1 MTISYNWLLDYLP
14 EPIEPEK
21 LSSILTSI
29 GLEVEELR
37 KFETIPGGLK
47 GLVVGEVKECISHP
61 NADKLKIT
69 KVDIGG
75 ESLLQIVCGAANVA
89 AGQKVVVAPVGSTI
103 YPLKGEPLQLKKA
116 VIRKVESEGM
126 ICAEDEIGW
135 GPSHDGILVLPD
147 NLAAGTS
154 VADYANLYSDWIF
167 EIGLTPNR
175 MDAMSHAGV
184 ARDVCAFLTHHHRD
198 SKPVT
203 PSISTFKP
211 DLSEAPISVSIE
223 ATEACKRYAGVSLVG
238 VEVKESPNWLKNR
251 LLSIGLRPINNIV
264 DITNFI
270 LHDTGQP
277 LHAFDADAIT
287 GKQVIVKKL
296 AEGTRFITLDDKE
309 RSLSSEDLMI
319 CNAAAPMCLG
329 GVFGGKQSGV
339 SATTT
344 RIFLESAWFE
354 STGIRK
360 SSLRHELRTDAA
372 TRFEKGVDISQTVSV
387 LKRAALLIK
396 ELAGGLIEGDIIDVY
411 PSPAEKKEVSL
422 KYHYLKKLS
431 GKNYHVE
438 TVKKILTALG
448 FEVVREGIDEIR
460 LAVPLHK
467 TDISLPADLVEE
479 IVRIDGLDNIEIP
492 SSITIT
498 PSLDALSGKENMKNK
513 LAGFLTGRGFME
525 IFTNSITS
533 SKYYSEEEQASG
545 VRMINSLSA
554 ELDIM
559 RPSMLET
566 GLEAIS
572 YNLNRKNNRLFFFEF
587 GKTYHLKNTDV
598 YEEKE
603 HLTLYLSGELGEVHW
618 REKSIPV
625 DYYAAKGIAS
635 ALVKVLGLSS
645 ISFEEKV
652 SGISQIIFANKWL
665 GNLEVVNS
673 HKLAQFGIKQPV
685 FMIDFDWQSLM
696 DAAENLPIRYKEVN
710 KFPVVQRDLSV
721 VVDASL
727 SYDSVESAL
736 QKLALPRL
744 THTRLFDVFESEKL
758 GTNKKSFAISFFFS
772 DEDKTLTDKEVDE
785 MMAAIISQLVKV
797 VQAEIRK

>member
-21 LSSILTSI
+21 LSAILTSI

-37 KFETIPGGLK
+37 KFETIPGGLQ
-47 GLVVGEVKECISHP
+47 GLVVGEVMECMPHP

-69 KVDIGG
+69 KVDIGA
-75 ESLLQIVCGAANVA
+75 ENLLQIVCGAANVA
-89 AGQKVVVAPVGSTI
+89 VGQKVVVAPVGSTI
-103 YPLKGEPLQLKKA
+103 YPIKGEPIQLRKA

-135 GPSHDGILVLPD
+135 GASHDGILVLPN
-147 NLAAGTS
+147 NLQAGMA
-154 VADYANLYSDWIF
+154 VAEFANLYSDWVY

-184 ARDVCAFLTHHHRD
+184 ARDVCAYLTHHQRD
-198 SKPVT
+198 SKPVM
-203 PSISTFKP
+203 PSIATFKP
-211 DLSEAPISVSIE
+211 DLPDAAVSVSIE
-223 ATEACKRYAGVSLVG
+223 NTEACKRYAGVSLVG
-238 VEVKESPNWLKNR
+238 VEVKESPDWLKNR

-287 GKQVIVKKL
+287 GNQVIVKKL
-296 AEGTRFITLDDKE
+296 ADGTRFVTLDDKE
-309 RSLSSEDLMI
+309 RTLGSEDLMI
-319 CNAAAPMCLG
+319 CNAVAPMCMG

-339 SATTT
+339 SASTT

-396 ELAGGLIEGDIIDVY
+396 ELAGGLIAGDIIDVY

-460 LAVPLHK
+460 FAVPLHK

-492 SSITIT
+492 SSITIS

-533 SKYYSEEEQASG
+533 SKYYSEVEQASG

-554 ELDIM
+554 ELDMM

-572 YNLNRKNNRLFFFEF
+572 YNLNRKNSRLFFFEF
-587 GKTYHLKNTDV
+587 GKTYHIQHNNV
-598 YEEKE
+598 YKEKE
-603 HLTLYLSGELGEVHW
+603 HLTLYLTGEMGAVHW
-618 REKSIPV
+618 RDKPAPA
-625 DYYAAKGIAS
+625 DYFAAKGLGA
-635 ALVKVLGLSS
+635 ALVQLLGLSA
-645 ISFEEKV
+645 ITFEAKE
-652 SGISQIIFANKWL
+652 SGVTQINYANKCL
-665 GNLEVVNS
+665 GNLVEVS
-673 HKLAQFGIKQPV
+673 AGKLSQFGIRQSV
-685 FMIDFDWQSLM
+685 FMIDFEWQSLM
-696 DAAENLPIRYKEVN
+696 DAAAMCNTRYKEVN
-710 KFPVVQRDLSV
+710 KFPVVQRDLSA

-727 SYDSVESAL
+727 PFGSVEAAL

-758 GTNKKSFAISFFFS
+758 GNHKKSFAISFFFS
-772 DEDKTLTDKEVDE
+772 DEEKTLTDKEVDD
-785 MMAAIISQLVKV
+785 MMAAIISQLEKV
-797 VQAEIRK
+797 VHAEIRK

>member
-203 PSISTFKP
+203 PSISTFKQ

-587 GKTYHLKNTDV
+587 GKTYHLKNIDV

>member
-37 KFETIPGGLK
+37 KFETIPGGLE
-47 GLVVGEVKECISHP
+47 GLIVGAVIECLPHP

-69 KVDIGG
+69 KVDIGTG
-75 ESLLQIVCGAANVA
+75 SLLQIVCGASNVA
-89 AGQKVVVAPVGSTI
+89 VGQKVVVAPVGSTI
-103 YPLKGEPLQLKKA
+103 FPVKGAPIQLKKA

-147 NLAAGTS
+147 HLAPGTA
-154 VADYANLYSDWIF
+154 VAAYAELYTDWIY

-184 ARDVCAFLTHHHRD
+184 ARDVCAYLTHHQRE
-198 SKPVT
+198 SKTVI
-203 PSISTFKP
+203 PSIATFKP
-211 DLSEAPISVSIE
+211 DLPEPPITVSIE
-223 ATEACKRYAGVSLVG
+223 DTSACKRYAGVSLVG
-238 VEVKESPNWLKNR
+238 VEVRESPKWLKNR

-277 LHAFDADAIT
+277 LHAFDADAIS
-287 GKQVIVKKL
+287 GKQVTVKKL
-296 AEGTRFITLDDKE
+296 PEGTRFVTLDDKE
-309 RSLSSEDLMI
+309 RILSSEDLMI
-319 CNAAAPMCLG
+319 CNATAPMCMG
-329 GVFGGKQSGV
+329 GVFGGKHSGV

-360 SSLRHELRTDAA
+360 SSIRHELRTDAA
-372 TRFEKGVDISQTVSV
+372 TRFEKGVDISQTVVV

-396 ELAGGLIEGDIIDVY
+396 ELAGGLIEGDIVDVY
-411 PSPAEKKEVSL
+411 PTPIEKKEVSL

-431 GKNYHVE
+431 GKNYHAE
-438 TVKKILTALG
+438 TVKKIFTALG
-448 FEVVREGIDEIR
+448 FEVVREGIDEMR

-492 SSITIT
+492 SSITIS
-498 PSLDALSGKENMKNK
+498 PSLDALSGKEQMKNK

-533 SKYYSEEEQASG
+533 SKYYAESEQAAG

-554 ELDIM
+554 ELDMM

-572 YNLNRKNNRLFFFEF
+572 YNLNRKNSRLFFFEF
-587 GKTYHLKNTDV
+587 GKTYHLPNKNV

-603 HLTLYLSGELGEVHW
+603 HLTLYLTGELGEMHW
-618 REKSIPV
+618 REKSSPV
-625 DYYAAKGIAS
+625 DYFAVKGLVAAI
-635 ALVKVLGLSS
+635 VQTLGLSA
-645 ISFEEKV
+645 IDFQV
-652 SGISQIIFANKWL
+652 QASGVTQIQYANKSL
-665 GNLEVVNS
+665 GNLVEVS
-673 HKLAQFGIKQPV
+673 AQKLTQFGIRQQV

-696 DAAENLPIRYKEVN
+696 DATANSNIRYREVN

-721 VVDASL
+721 VVDVSL
-727 SYDSVESAL
+727 PFGTVEEAL
-736 QKLALPRL
+736 TKLALPRL
-744 THTRLFDVFESEKL
+744 AHTRLFDVFESEKL
-758 GTNKKSFAISFFFS
+758 GANKKSFAISFFFS
-772 DEDKTLTDKEVDE
+772 DEEKTLTDKEVDE
-785 MMAAIISQLVKV
+785 MMAAIIGQLEKV

>member
-29 GLEVEELR
+29 GLEVEELK

-47 GLVVGEVKECISHP
+47 GLVVGEVKECIPHP

-69 KVDIGG
+69 KVDIGA

-211 DLSEAPISVSIE
+211 DLSEAPISVRIE

-238 VEVKESPNWLKNR
+238 VEVKDSPNWLKNR

-296 AEGTRFITLDDKE
+296 AEGTRFITLDEKE

-360 SSLRHELRTDAA
+360 SSLRHDLRTDAA

-492 SSITIT
+492 SSITIS

-618 REKSIPV
+618 REKSTPV
-625 DYYAAKGIAS
+625 DYYNVKGIAS

-673 HKLAQFGIKQPV
+673 QKLAQFGIKQPV

-727 SYDSVESAL
+727 SYDTVESAL

>member
-1 MTISYNWLLDYLP
+1 M
-14 EPIEPEK
+14 
-21 LSSILTSI
+21 
-29 GLEVEELR
+29 
-37 KFETIPGGLK
+37 
-47 GLVVGEVKECISHP
+47 VVGEVKECIPHP

-69 KVDIGG
+69 KVDIGA

-211 DLSEAPISVSIE
+211 DLSEAPISVRIE

-238 VEVKESPNWLKNR
+238 VEVKDSPNWLKNR

-296 AEGTRFITLDDKE
+296 AEGTRFITLDEKE

-360 SSLRHELRTDAA
+360 SSLRHDLRTDAA

-492 SSITIT
+492 SSITIS

-618 REKSIPV
+618 REKSTPV
-625 DYYAAKGIAS
+625 DYYNVKGIAS

-673 HKLAQFGIKQPV
+673 QKLAQFGIKQPV

-727 SYDSVESAL
+727 SYDTVESAL